1 MQTKRNIGIDLLK
14 VEDCIYAYDCN
25 ITYARSWRCTG

>member
-1 MQTKRNIGIDLLK
+1 MQTERNIGIDLLK
-14 VEDCIYAYDCN
+14 IVSMADDCN

>member
-1 MQTKRNIGIDLLK
+1 MNADQEEYRNRF